1 MKENVTTLQEKNSQ
15 LEDYIK
21 KKESESLAKN
31 TVVKDDMQYLL
42 ELLQYNI
49 SLLRQKDEDLQTL
62 IRYDLANLKSNL
74 SVLQQNLERE
84 SKL

>member
-1 MKENVTTLQEKNSQ
+1 MTTLQEKNTQ

-31 TVVKDDMQYLL
+31 MVVKDDMQYLL
-42 ELLQYNI
+42 QLLQYNI

-62 IRYDLANLKSNL
+62 IRYDLSNLRSNL

-84 SKL
+84 RKL

>member
-1 MKENVTTLQEKNSQ
+1 MTTLQEKNSQ

-49 SLLRQKDEDLQTL
+49 SLLRQTDEDLQTL
-62 IRYDLANLKSNL
+62 IRYDLSNLKSNL

>member
-1 MKENVTTLQEKNSQ
+1 LKENVTTLQEKNSQ

-21 KKESESLAKN
+21 KKENESLAKN

-62 IRYDLANLKSNL
+62 IRYDLSNLKSNL

>member
-1 MKENVTTLQEKNSQ
+1 LKENVTTLQEKNSQ

-62 IRYDLANLKSNL
+62 IRYDLSNLKSNL

>member
-1 MKENVTTLQEKNSQ
+1 VTTLQEKNSQ

-31 TVVKDDMQYLL
+31 TVVKADMQYLL

-49 SLLRQKDEDLQTL
+49 SLLRQKDEHLQTL
-62 IRYDLANLKSNL
+62 IRYDLSNLKSNL

>member
-1 MKENVTTLQEKNSQ
+1 MTTLQEKNSQ

-31 TVVKDDMQYLL
+31 IVVKDDMQYLL
-42 ELLQYNI
+42 QLLQYNI

-62 IRYDLANLKSNL
+62 IRYDLSNLRSNL
-74 SVLQQNLERE
+74 SALQQNLERE
-84 SKL
+84 RKL

>member
-1 MKENVTTLQEKNSQ
+1 LKENVTTLQEKNSQ

-49 SLLRQKDEDLQTL
+49 SLLRKKDEHLQTL

-74 SVLQQNLERE
+74 SVLQQNL
-84 SKL
+84 

>member
-1 MKENVTTLQEKNSQ
+1 MTTLQEKNSQ

-49 SLLRQKDEDLQTL
+49 SLLRKKDEHLQTL
-62 IRYDLANLKSNL
+62 IRYDLSNLKSNL

>member
-1 MKENVTTLQEKNSQ
+1 MTTLQEKNSQ

-31 TVVKDDMQYLL
+31 MVVKDDMQYLL
-42 ELLQYNI
+42 QLLQYNI

-62 IRYDLANLKSNL
+62 IRYDLSNLRSNL

-84 SKL
+84 RKL

>member
-1 MKENVTTLQEKNSQ
+1 LKENVTTLQEKNSQ
-15 LEDYIK
+15 LEDYMK
-21 KKESESLAKN
+21 KKENESLAKN

-62 IRYDLANLKSNL
+62 IRYDLSNLKSNL

>member
-1 MKENVTTLQEKNSQ
+1 MTTLQEKNNQ

-31 TVVKDDMQYLL
+31 IVVKDDMQYLL
-42 ELLQYNI
+42 QLLQYNI

-62 IRYDLANLKSNL
+62 IRYDLSNLRSNL

-84 SKL
+84 RKL

>member
-1 MKENVTTLQEKNSQ
+1 LKENVTTLQEKNSQ

-49 SLLRQKDEDLQTL
+49 SLLRKKDEDLQTL

>member
-49 SLLRQKDEDLQTL
+49 SLLRKKDEDLQTL

>member
-1 MKENVTTLQEKNSQ
+1 LKENVTTLQEKNNQ

-31 TVVKDDMQYLL
+31 IVVKDDMQYLL
-42 ELLQYNI
+42 QLLQYNI

-62 IRYDLANLKSNL
+62 IRYDLSNLRSNL

-84 SKL
+84 RKL

>member
-1 MKENVTTLQEKNSQ
+1 MTTLQEKNSQ

-42 ELLQYNI
+42 QLLQYNI
-49 SLLRQKDEDLQTL
+49 SVLRQKDEDLQAL
-62 IRYDLANLKSNL
+62 IRYDLSNLKSNL

>member
-1 MKENVTTLQEKNSQ
+1 MTTLQEKNTQ

-31 TVVKDDMQYLL
+31 MVVKDDMQYLL
-42 ELLQYNI
+42 QLLQYNI

-62 IRYDLANLKSNL
+62 IRYDLSNLRNNL

-84 SKL
+84 RKL

>member
-1 MKENVTTLQEKNSQ
+1 MTTLQEKNSQ

-21 KKESESLAKN
+21 KKENESLAKN

-62 IRYDLANLKSNL
+62 IRYDLSNLKSNL

>member
-1 MKENVTTLQEKNSQ
+1 MTTLQEKNSQ

-49 SLLRQKDEDLQTL
+49 SLLRKKDEDLQTL

>member
-1 MKENVTTLQEKNSQ
+1 MTTLQEKNTQ

-21 KKESESLAKN
+21 KKESESSAKN
-31 TVVKDDMQYLL
+31 MVVKDDMQYLL
-42 ELLQYNI
+42 QLLQYNI

-62 IRYDLANLKSNL
+62 IRYDLSNLRSNL

-84 SKL
+84 RKL

>member
-1 MKENVTTLQEKNSQ
+1 MTTLQEKNSQ

-62 IRYDLANLKSNL
+62 IRYDLSNLKSNL